1 MDRLIF
7 DGKIKYNT
15 EKILKSIADTNQKL
29 TVKSYYT
36 FDDDGNT
43 ILIDYGGK
51 LNEFISTFK
60 KSPSLLKI
68 DELNKMI
75 DNIDE
80 ALVVIKFDGS
90 KKDLNIMLNSKELSY
105 ALQKVINIVNNN
117 NNKLTSQGK
126 GLKILTPKQC
136 YLAYQYF

>member
-80 ALVVIKFDGS
+80 ALVVIELDGS

-126 GLKILTPKQC
+126 GLKILTPKRC